1 MSEPRLLKYI
11 NEPDAPTLKFYLAH
25 DGYKAAEKVLKT
37 KKPDEVIDEV
47 KKSGL
52 RGQGGAGFP
61 CGSKWSFVPKD
72 NKKPKYL
79 VINADESEPGS
90 FKDRLLID
98 RFPHQMLEGIIIAA
112 YAIGSKTA
120 YIYIRGENHKGANV
134 LQQAIDEAYEK
145 NFFGTN
151 IFGTSYSLDVTVH
164 RGAGAYICGEET
176 ALLSSLEGGRGYP
189 KIKPPFP
196 AVEGLFRCP
205 TVVNNVET
213 LSNVPHIFLHG
224 AEWFKSVGTEN
235 TPGTKIFGV
244 SGHVK
249 KPGLY
254 ELPFGTSLRDIIF
267 QHAGGLISD
276 KKLKAVI
283 PGGSSSPILKADEID
298 LKMDFKSLADVGS
311 MLGTAGIVVLN
322 EDTCMVNALWN
333 LLRFYAHESCGQCTP
348 CREGTGWLAKL
359 VGRIE
364 KGGGT
369 HSDLAMIQEL
379 SDNMVGKT
387 ICVLADAAA
396 MPAKSY
402 SKKFFQEF
410 EEHVKLQGCPFKK
423 KGELTHA

>member
-1 MSEPRLLKYI
+1 MSELRLLKYADH
-11 NEPDAPTLKFYLAH
+11 PDSPTLKFYLEH
-25 DGYKAAEKVLKT
+25 DGYKAAEKVLKGL
-37 KKPDEVIDEV
+37 KPNEVIEEV

-61 CGSKWSFVPKD
+61 CGMKWSFVPKETT
-72 NKKPKYL
+72 KPKYL

-90 FKDRLLID
+90 FKDRKLMA
-98 RFPHQMLEGIIIAA
+98 RCPHQMIEGIIIAA
-112 YAIGSKTA
+112 YAIGSNTS
-120 YIYIRGENHKGANV
+120 YIYIRGENPGGANAV
-134 LQQAIDEAYEK
+134 QKAIDEAYEK
-145 NFFGTN
+145 NYLGSN
-151 IFGTSYSLDVTVH
+151 IFGTNYHLDITVH

-213 LSNVPHIFLHG
+213 LSNVPHIFLKG
-224 AEWFKSVGTEN
+224 TDWFRSVGTEN

-254 ELPFGTSLRDIIF
+254 ELPFGTKLSTIIYE
-267 QHAGGLISD
+267 HAGGILGD

-283 PGGSSSPILKADEID
+283 PGGSSAPVLTPNEIEVT
-298 LKMDFKSLADVGS
+298 MDFKSLADLGS
-311 MLGTAGIVVLN
+311 MLGTAGIVVMD
-322 EDTCMVNALWN
+322 ESTCMVNALWN
-333 LLRFYAHESCGQCTP
+333 VLRFYHHESCGQCTP
-348 CREGTGWLAKL
+348 CREGTGWLAKML
-359 VGRIE
+359 GRIE
-364 KGGGT
+364 QGGGT
-369 HSDLAMIQEL
+369 LEDLKMIEEL
-379 SDNMVGKT
+379 SNNMVGKT

-402 SKKFFQEF
+402 SKKFFHEF
-410 EEHVKLQGCPFKK
+410 EEHVKLKRCPFNKK
-423 KGELTHA
+423 RELTHA